1 MPGGIFLIVFLY
13 PLETG
18 IEEPEKNGG
27 TLSPAFVAI
36 ALPAPLAY
44 DVFPAANVV
53 ELILVQ
59 PLSRRREEV

>member
-36 ALPAPLAY
+36 AVPAPLAY
-44 DVFPAANVV
+44 VFLNIV

-59 PLSRRREEV
+59 PSPDE